1 MAMLKRN
8 RNNYGF
14 TLIELMIA
22 MVIAGIVA
30 AAIMM
35 AFDSQQKTQVN
46 QQLVVEMQQEA
57 RAALYL
63 MQQDIRM
70 AGYDETWEDANSDGV
85 DDNRLSDLDGSGNAI
100 DNDCDGSANVSDS
113 GNDEANDI
121 AGIVKAGPHL
131 IQIRLDEN
139 RDGNFCGVNDL
150 ITYALASG
158 TADGTIDNDGIADSG
173 AMDLRRN
180 NQVGGNNLQPLAE
193 SIQAISF
200 AYAFDDDAGAPDGL
214 VDTDAGGNII
224 WAFDSNA
231 DGLLDKQLDSNND
244 GVIDENDTP
253 VNLTTTVPISRIRA
267 VRIWILAR
275 TRAPLRDHQYTKTYV
290 VGDKVLTTADDY
302 ERVLLTTTVNCRN
315 LGLR

>member
-1 MAMLKRN
+1 MMNRN
-8 RNNYGF
+8 RNNLGF

-46 QQLVVEMQQEA
+46 QQLVVEMQQDA

-70 AGYDETWEDANSDGV
+70 AGYDETWEDGNTDGI
-85 DDNRLSDLDGSGNAI
+85 DDNRLSDSK
-100 DNDCDGSANVSDS
+100 DNDCDGYTDGSDP
-113 GNDEANDI
+113 DEAGNPFPDENNDI
-121 AGIVKAGPHL
+121 AGIVLAGPNL
-131 IQIRLDEN
+131 IQIRQDEN
-139 RDGNFCGVNDL
+139 RDGTFCGVNDL
-150 ITYALASG
+150 ITYALANGPSV
-158 TADGTIDNDGIADSG
+158 GTIDADGLADAG
-173 AMDLRRN
+173 AMDLRRGDPN
-180 NQVGGNNLQPLAE
+180 GGNFEPLAG
-193 SIQAISF
+193 SIQAIAF
-200 AYAFDDDAGAPDGL
+200 GYAFDDDGGAPDGL

-224 WAFDSNA
+224 WAFDSTA
-231 DGLLDKQLDSNND
+231 DGLLDKQLDSNLD
-244 GVIDENDTP
+244 GVIDEADTP
-253 VNLTTTVPISRIRA
+253 NNLVPTVPVTSIRA

-275 TRAPLRDHQYTKTYV
+275 TRSPLRDHWRAQTFA
-290 VGDKVLTTADDY
+290 VGDKVIATDDNY

>member
-30 AAIMM
+30 AAILMS
-35 AFDSQQKTQVN
+35 FDSQQKTQVN
-46 QQLVVEMQQEA
+46 QQLIVDMQQDA

-70 AGYDETWEDANSDGV
+70 AGYDETWEDTNTDGV
-85 DDNRLSDLDGSGNAI
+85 DDNRPSDGI
-100 DNDCDGSANVSDS
+100 DNDCDVPSGGAIDDPADTDE
-113 GNDEANDI
+113 GNDL
-121 AGIVKAGPHL
+121 AGIVQAGPNL
-131 IQIRLDEN
+131 IQIRMDEN

-158 TADGTIDNDGIADSG
+158 TGMGTIDADGMADSG
-173 AMDLRRN
+173 AMELRRGD
-180 NQVGGNNLQPLAE
+180 QVGGNLEPLAG
-193 SIQAISF
+193 SIQAIAF
-200 AYAFDDDAGAPDGL
+200 GYAFDDDGGAPDGL

-224 WAFDSNA
+224 WAYDNNADGFLDTLLDSNA
-231 DGLLDKQLDSNND
+231 DG
-244 GVIDENDTP
+244 VIDASDTP
-253 VNLTTTVPISRIRA
+253 TLMASTVPINRIRA
-267 VRIWILAR
+267 VRIWILGR
-275 TRAPLRDHQYTKTYV
+275 TRLPLRDHHRTETFV
-290 VGDKVLTTADDY
+290 VGDKIITQADDY

-315 LGLR
+315 LGLRL